1 MPGTSCCCSESILPT
16 SWAQRCWRLLAFCV
30 IAGQL
35 VLPKFSFAQP
45 PSVEVPNSFGSYE
58 LTDQQSELL
67 EKTVDRGIEYILQS
81 QSPDGSF
88 AAAPIGQPGITSLC
102 CLAIL
107 SAGDAPSDSPEGK
120 QLQRAIDFV
129 LSTQQKD
136 GMLSQVKPGQYYSPN
151 NAVHAAL
158 YNHAMGGLLLAEAYG
173 MTSSGQ
179 NKEIEVAVARALTV
193 TRKYQTE
200 NKRRDTDVGG
210 WKYAQRSPH
219 TPADSDLSVTAW
231 QLSFL
236 RSAKNAGF
244 YVPKQYAQDAVE
256 YVERSFD
263 KRNKQ
268 FLYGINEPNP
278 YTSRGIVGAG
288 ILALKLA
295 GEHHAESARIAA
307 DRLIKQSFKYNEVL
321 TPYEHYQYTIYHCSQ
336 AMYQMGDAYW
346 SRYFP
351 NLLESLAANQQEDG
365 SWIPSRGWDKYGRPY
380 SAALS
385 ILALTP
391 QYQILPIYQ
400 R

>member
-1 MPGTSCCCSESILPT
+1 MPLPWQFLIVCISCALFMPLPT
-16 SWAQRCWRLLAFCV
+16 SLGQQSLEDSP
-30 IAGQL
+30 IAL
-35 VLPKFSFAQP
+35 SSF
-45 PSVEVPNSFGSYE
+45 E
-58 LTDQQSELL
+58 LTDKQSELL
-67 EKTVDRGIEYILQS
+67 EKTVDRGIDYILQS

-88 AAAPIGQPGITSLC
+88 AAGPIGQPGITSLC
-102 CLAIL
+102 CLAVL
-107 SAGDAPSDSPEGK
+107 SSGEAPSDSPKGR
-120 QLQRAIDFV
+120 QLQKAISFV
-129 LSTQQKD
+129 LSTQQED
-136 GMLSQVKPGQYYSPN
+136 GLLSQVKPGRYYSPN
-151 NAVHAAL
+151 NAAHAAL
-158 YNHAMGGLLLAEAYG
+158 YNHAMAGLLLAETYG
-173 MTSSGQ
+173 MTSTGQ
-179 NKEIEVAVARALTV
+179 NQKIESSVTLALELS
-193 TRKYQTE
+193 RKYQTE
-200 NKRRDTDVGG
+200 KKRRKIDIGG
-210 WKYAQRSPH
+210 WKYSQRSPH

-244 YVPKQYAQDAVE
+244 DVPKEYAQDAVD
-256 YVERSFD
+256 YVQRSFD
-263 KRNKQ
+263 EKNAE
-268 FLYGINEPNP
+268 FLYGIREPRP

-295 GEHHAESARIAA
+295 GEHHAESARVAS

-351 NLLESLAANQQEDG
+351 TLLQTLAANQQADG
-365 SWIPSRGWDKYGRPY
+365 SWKPSPGWDSYGRPY
-380 SAALS
+380 STALS